1 MHTIMSI
8 ILLIVKKEKVMGAFD
23 RFWKKDNLLKKT
35 IVIDNSLYE
44 KLNELSKN
52 VYQTSTNQLI
62 NACIEELIK
71 TKNIK
76 IYAKEQGE
84 LSIQHS
90 LLIRETLFNELE
102 TMREEYDLSIYK
114 LVNIAIK
121 NVLDENYKK
130 WDIV

>member
-1 MHTIMSI
+1 MSI
-8 ILLIVKKEKVMGAFD
+8 ILLGVKRRKIMGAFD

-35 IVIDNSLYE
+35 ITIDNSLYE
-44 KLNELSKN
+44 KLAEIAKNE
-52 VYQTSTNQLI
+52 YQASTNQLI
-62 NACIEELIK
+62 NGCIEELIK

-76 IYAKEQGE
+76 IYPKQQGE

-102 TMREEYDLSIYK
+102 KMRDEYNLSIYK

-121 NVLDENYKK
+121 NAIDENE
-130 WDIV
+130 

>member
-1 MHTIMSI
+1 MSI
-8 ILLIVKKEKVMGAFD
+8 ILLRVKRRKIMGAFD

-35 IVIDNSLYE
+35 ITIDNSLYE
-44 KLNELSKN
+44 KLAEIAKNE
-52 VYQTSTNQLI
+52 YQASTNQLI
-62 NACIEELIK
+62 NGCIEELIK

-76 IYAKEQGE
+76 IYPKEQGE

-102 TMREEYDLSIYK
+102 KMRDEYNLSIYK

-121 NVLDENYKK
+121 NAIDENQ
-130 WDIV
+130 